1 MPFHQHIYIADN
13 NLVSFKMEKNYL
25 TKNNSNLLYKAT
37 ERKKTSTSCKVDLI
51 LNQGLP

>member
-1 MPFHQHIYIADN
+1 
-13 NLVSFKMEKNYL
+13 MENNYL

-37 ERKKTSTSCKVDLI
+37 EKKTVQTKVDLI

>member
-37 ERKKTSTSCKVDLI
+37 EKKNPVQAVKLT
-51 LNQGLP
+51 